1 MSLTAMIAMAM
12 TMAAAD
18 PVDTARKEF
27 NDCLTK
33 FTNESLDA
41 KKAQSDFTKE
51 SASACSAEKT
61 KLIDLMVKAEMQYG
75 GKKAEAESYANDE
88 AQMII
93 DSYVGS
99 YGDYLAS
106 NTRHGK
112 Q

>member
-51 SASACSAEKT
+51 SASACSAGE
-61 KLIDLMVKAEMQYG
+61 G
-75 GKKAEAESYANDE
+75 GGEGRPHPRGE
-88 AQMII
+88 AQTPVPFHPICEQAE
-93 DSYVGS
+93 DLGL
-99 YGDYLAS
+99 D
-106 NTRHGK
+106 TD
-112 Q
+112 

>member
-1 MSLTAMIAMAM
+1 MSLSILIAMAM

-18 PVDTARKEF
+18 PVDTARKDF
-27 NDCLTK
+27 NDCLAK

-41 KKAQSDFTKE
+41 KKGQSDYTKE
-51 SASACSAEKT
+51 VSAACPAEKT
-61 KLIDLMVKAEMQYG
+61 KLVELMVKAEMQYG
-75 GKKAEAESYANDE
+75 GKKDEAESYASDE
-88 AQMII
+88 TQMII

-99 YGDYLAS
+99 YGDFLAS

>member
-1 MSLTAMIAMAM
+1 MSLTLIVAMAL
-12 TMAAAD
+12 AIAQGD
-18 PVDTARKEF
+18 PVESARDGF
-27 NDCLTK
+27 NTCLTK

-41 KKAQSDFTKE
+41 KKQPSDFTKE
-51 SASACSAEKT
+51 ASEACAAEKT
-61 KLIDLMVKAEMQYG
+61 ALIAAMVKSEMQYG
-75 GKKAEAESYANDE
+75 GKKAEAESYASEE

-112 Q
+112 V

>member
-12 TMAAAD
+12 TMVAAD

-27 NDCLTK
+27 NDCLVK

-41 KKAQSDFTKE
+41 KKPQSDFTKE
-51 SASACSAEKT
+51 SATACPAEKA
-61 KLIDLMVKAEMQYG
+61 KLVELMVKAEMQYG
-75 GKKAEAESYANDE
+75 GKKDEAESYANDE
-88 AQMII
+88 TQMII

-99 YGDYLAS
+99 YGDFMAS

-112 Q
+112 